1 MKAGAAVLPPL
12 GDLELA
18 VLEQLWCGGEEDV
31 QTVHFAVGKQ
41 RGISPNTVGSAL
53 ERLFKKG
60 LVSREKV
67 SHAFRY
73 RATLDRETFRARRVA
88 EAVGGLSK
96 LAERGVLA
104 AFVDLLATSDE
115 KALASLEELIQA
127 RRKGREA

>member
-1 MKAGAAVLPPL
+1 MSESAPILPPL

-18 VLEQLWCGGEEDV
+18 VLEQLWRGGDEDV
-31 QTVHFAVGKQ
+31 HSVHFAVGRQ

-60 LVSREKV
+60 LVGREKV

-73 RATLDRETFRARRVA
+73 RAILDRESFRARRVA

-104 AFVDLLATSDE
+104 AFVDLVANSDE
-115 KALASLEELIQA
+115 KALSKLEELI
-127 RRKGREA
+127 RVRKKGRGA